1 MKKIPIN
8 LEPNEK
14 VFLEKKKREKLTK
27 RVRDRIE
34 ILLLC
39 HKKKLEKDIADFL
52 GTTTD
57 TIWRTKKKYHEL
69 GVKGMLEEKKRPGAP
84 KKYTIREETELTAIA
99 CSTPPEGHARWT
111 LQLLMEKMRSD
122 VQGCEKI
129 QRQNIFLMLKKIQQN
144 RG

>member
-1 MKKIPIN
+1 MKKIPIQ
-8 LEPNEK
+8 LAPNEK

-27 RVRDRIE
+27 RQRDRIE

-39 HKKKLEKDIADFL
+39 HKKKSEKDIADFL
-52 GTTTD
+52 GITTD
-57 TIWRTKKKYHEL
+57 TVWRTKKRYHEQ
-69 GVKGMLEEKKRPGAP
+69 GVGALEEKKRPGAP
-84 KKYTIREETELTAIA
+84 KKYRIREETELTALA
-99 CSTPPEGHARWT
+99 CSDPPEGHARWT